1 MNHCSN
7 SPTTNPPQTSIIRA
21 RQWVVNLPDVPLF
34 STSSSSQTYE
44 SLDVHQSIGGFYYD
58 TNESDSQD
66 PMVMSFQPQEPTLS
80 LSITSQPRGPIP
92 TNPESITSRD
102 DDIIGV
108 PLSVLSD
115 EFSTNLEIK

>member
-7 SPTTNPPQTSIIRA
+7 SRTINPPQTSIIRA

-34 STSSSSQTYE
+34 STGSSSQTYE
-44 SLDVHQSIGGFYYD
+44 SLDVYQSIGGFYYD
-58 TNESDSQD
+58 ANDSNLQD

-80 LSITSQPRGPIP
+80 LSITSQPPRPIP
-92 TNPESITSRD
+92 RNPESITSID